1 MLIQVN
7 TRSGQQVD
15 NAGAGING
23 TTYVK
28 EMAAM
33 FVEGNLVSSGMMP
46 NVQQVDNANN
56 YCITNMKGV
65 NASSLEKGSDFQ
77 ENNDLNGDNV
87 IMKAGFLS
95 DRTDGVVVDSSLSGT
110 EGNASKYETSSEH

>member
-1 MLIQVN
+1 M
-7 TRSGQQVD
+7 QVD
-15 NAGAGING
+15 NARING

-33 FVEGNLVSSGMMP
+33 FVEGNPVSSGMMP

-95 DRTDGVVVDSSLSGT
+95 DRTDGVVVDSSLSST